1 MSTSNV
7 YATRKRRKPV
17 QKSVQHPHESVK
29 SNPSKRHRDRLNGE
43 LDRLASLLPF
53 PQEIISKLDKI
64 TILRLSVSYLRAK
77 SHFNVTLNSKS
88 SRQLANNTKPHI
100 QEQSEGELLL
110 QVLNGFVLVVTSRGT
125 IFYASSTIEDYLGFH
140 QSDLI
145 HQSIYELIHTEDRA
159 EFQKQLHWALSPSGT
174 SDAGQL
180 VQASH
185 DVPLP
190 QMYYSPERLPPENS
204 TFLERNFVCRLR
216 CLLDNSS
223 RFLAMNFQGRLKFL
237 YGQNERTEDGK
248 PVPPQLALF
257 ALACPLQPP
266 AILEIRTKS
275 FMFRTKHKL
284 DFTPTGCDA
293 KGKIILGYTE
303 AELCYRGSGYQ
314 FIHAADMLYCAENH
328 MRMMKMGESGLTV
341 FRLLTK
347 HNLWVWVQAS
357 ARLIYKN
364 GQPDFIIASQRA
376 ITDEEGEE
384 NLRKRTMTLPFNF
397 TTGEAVL
404 YDMNLSRSLSNSP
417 NSNPS
422 AHSNSNQPKSTGT
435 VDPDSL
441 LGSMLKQDES
451 IYVCPAGSDENSV
464 SIQGLGKEDLGGI
477 FSSDWQESVLSLS
490 ESSLFKQEP
499 IISSGGDDSCEI
511 LSFMR
516 SLGISPEDLKLLQQD
531 EVFLRV
537 DFDGCSNM
545 ADLTDGV
552 LSYVQQS
559 LRKKTDSIMS
569 SDAQANL
576 GKHVQTPPWHQQPY
590 SCNSLILG
598 SQEQQMSFIMEHPE
612 PKIQHFTQ
620 IQTQLQ
626 NTGDIPKHQ
635 NNPQRHQHTMSH
647 PYNGLGTSQ
656 YELSNVTVQKQ
667 QIQMVSQQLQTAHSK
682 KQQPH
687 CPYLPPPYQHVCNT
701 LNDAQVCGNLTEVL
715 TSNTQQVSPF
725 FQPELQQ
732 PGCFYLETSPV
743 ELEHPYRNHL
753 NNVSISCSQEH
764 SSSYITSGDA
774 DEGEF
779 TAHDLEELLNSLDAG
794 GIERKGQPGHNGGA
808 GIGPSLDQQAYIGQF
823 QYGSHTNYAMENNT
837 AHPAQLTNQHQNKSR
852 PHPNLSLGGYL

>member
-1 MSTSNV
+1 M
-7 YATRKRRKPV
+7 
-17 QKSVQHPHESVK
+17 
-29 SNPSKRHRDRLNGE
+29 
-43 LDRLASLLPF
+43 
-53 PQEIISKLDKI
+53 
-64 TILRLSVSYLRAK
+64 
-77 SHFNVTLNSKS
+77 
-88 SRQLANNTKPHI
+88 
-100 QEQSEGELLL
+100 
-110 QVLNGFVLVVTSRGT
+110 VLNGFVLVVTSRGT

>member
-397 TTGEAVL
+397 TTG
-404 YDMNLSRSLSNSP
+404 
-417 NSNPS
+417 
-422 AHSNSNQPKSTGT
+422 
-435 VDPDSL
+435 
-441 LGSMLKQDES
+441 
-451 IYVCPAGSDENSV
+451 
-464 SIQGLGKEDLGGI
+464 
-477 FSSDWQESVLSLS
+477 
-490 ESSLFKQEP
+490 
-499 IISSGGDDSCEI
+499 
-511 LSFMR
+511 
-516 SLGISPEDLKLLQQD
+516 
-531 EVFLRV
+531 
-537 DFDGCSNM
+537 
-545 ADLTDGV
+545 
-552 LSYVQQS
+552 
-559 LRKKTDSIMS
+559 
-569 SDAQANL
+569 
-576 GKHVQTPPWHQQPY
+576 
-590 SCNSLILG
+590 